1 MPYGTPRQNDR
12 YSRPQA
18 APVQAR
24 HEIGSFHGRGR
35 GGLLPAIMAMSL
47 RIFRDAA
54 AVRYWTLV
62 TYPNGR
68 DFLIKQEAEADK
80 TCASARHRVYGN
92 HAACEDEKSSP
103 SKPAYHPK
111 VPQPFMHYL
120 NISLSGRNDGSQRN

>member
-1 MPYGTPRQNDR
+1 MPADTMPYGAPRQNDR

-47 RIFRDAA
+47 RIFRDTA

-68 DFLIKQEAEADK
+68 DFLIKQEAEGKKPVFQRAI
-80 TCASARHRVYGN
+80 ASMANMLHARMKNRV
-92 HAACEDEKSSP
+92 
-103 SKPAYHPK
+103 PANRLITQRY
-111 VPQPFMHYL
+111 
-120 NISLSGRNDGSQRN
+120 RNPLCTI